1 MASIYPSFKA
11 LLFAISFL
19 APSTIAQNVTNST
32 DSCSSPNEAPT
43 PINGTAS
50 AKLSDDLY
58 VSLTFGDLRF
68 REPALRNTFQPW
80 THGYISAPND
90 TTAQACVYMFT
101 ATEAEEGAD
110 NNGCSGVLSQS
121 CISYLQQEMQIPT
134 GSGKG
139 VQCPSAP
146 SVTSQG
152 FKDACNTSAKGFSNS
167 AIYTC
172 TSFYYPVS
180 SLFLS
185 KHIIANTTFSQR
197 NGPKQRNMH

>member
-1 MASIYPSFKA
+1 MASIHPSFKT
-11 LLFAISFL
+11 LLFAISLL

-32 DSCSSPNEAPT
+32 DSCSSPNDTPT

-50 AKLSDDLY
+50 AKLSDLY

-68 REPALRNTFQPW
+68 REPALSNTFQPW
-80 THGYISAPND
+80 TYGYISAPND
-90 TTAQACVYMFT
+90 TTAQACVYIFT
-101 ATEAEEGAD
+101 STEAEEGAD

-121 CISYLQQEMQIPT
+121 CINYLQREMQIPT
-134 GSGKG
+134 GSGRG

-172 TSFYYPVS
+172 TSFSYPVS
-180 SLFLS
+180 SLILG

-197 NGPKQRNMH
+197 TRPKQRNMH